1 MLLQRAFVQILRY
14 PMLILCPII
23 LDLIAYLLGGALVG
37 FIGTSSL
44 SYRLILEMGLP
55 SVSHLINIPL
65 LPNQLQFMNIP
76 GVPTI
81 GWAAVVL
88 MLLLMTFAQGGYI
101 GILWQ
106 ASIGE
111 PASIRG
117 FIREGKVYWIR
128 FIFLYLMIMFAK
140 TAVTTLLV
148 MLFQGIGLFLS
159 LLVFIVLR
167 ILFIYLEFTIVV
179 DRSQLDAALRRSRQ
193 YFKQSRL
200 KTMVLV
206 FCLFVVSGLLSTL
219 IHQLW
224 SPYAILA
231 GIVIGAYVVS
241 VIQLALMMVLSQ
253 VRAQLESE

>member
-1 MLLQRAFVQILRY
+1 MGIQRAFVQVLRY
-14 PMLILCPII
+14 PILILCPIL

-37 FIGTSSL
+37 FIGTSTL

-55 SVSHLINIPL
+55 SVSYLMNTPL
-65 LPNQLQFMNIP
+65 LPNQVQFMNLP

-101 GILWQ
+101 GTLRQ

-111 PASIRG
+111 PASVG
-117 FIREGKVYWIR
+117 LFMREGKAYWIR

-140 TAVTTLLV
+140 TAVVTLLV

-179 DRSQLDAALRRSRQ
+179 NQSQLDAALRGSRQ
-193 YFKQSRL
+193 YFKQSKW
-200 KTMVLV
+200 KTMMLV
-206 FCLFVVSGLLSTL
+206 FCLFVVSGLMSML

-231 GIVIGAYVVS
+231 GIVLGAYVIS
-241 VIQLALMMVLSQ
+241 AIQLALMMVLCQ
-253 VRAQLESE
+253 AREGLEN